1 MSDFELTI
9 LKIVLYSAMIVI
21 LAVVAIELIKN
32 DREISKRISKKRA
45 SRK

>member
-21 LAVVAIELIKN
+21 LAIVAVDLIAN
-32 DREISKRISKKRA
+32 DREISKRINKYKKQ
-45 SRK
+45 K

>member
-21 LAVVAIELIKN
+21 LAVVAIDLIKN
-32 DREISKRISKKRA
+32 DREISKRISKHK
-45 SRK
+45 KQK

>member
-21 LAVVAIELIKN
+21 LAIVAVDLIAN
-32 DREISKRISKKRA
+32 DREISKRISKYK
-45 SRK
+45 KQK

>member
-1 MSDFELTI
+1 MSDFEITI
-9 LKIVLYSAMIVI
+9 LKIAMYSAMIVI
-21 LAVVAIELIKN
+21 LAIVAVDLIKN

>member
-21 LAVVAIELIKN
+21 LAVVAIDLIKN
-32 DREISKRISKKRA
+32 DREISKRISKYK
-45 SRK
+45 KQK